1 MEVTKPMLA
10 RSLGGMSPLIYILE
24 PFGGS
29 TREHSPALPMLFW
42 DDAATTRG
50 DGIFE
55 SIKIEGGV
63 PVNLERH
70 LDRFVRSAAILG
82 LTPPIREHWA
92 QATREAAEEW
102 ASLHGDTEA
111 ACTWTMSRGRASRP
125 DIPSTW
131 LVVKPI
137 AKEIL
142 RQRKEGVKVL
152 TGPRGYQL
160 TEPAPWSTSGAKTL
174 AYAENMAALRYA
186 RAKGFDDVIFTAGEQ
201 VLEGAT
207 STIVTLRGNKV
218 RTPQPGGPVLAG
230 TTQALLFDA
239 AERAG
244 YNCKAK
250 PMYLGDLL
258 KADQVWLVSSTRGPV
273 LVTQLDD
280 QVLTPTGDTKAIR
293 KLLAN

>member
-1 MEVTKPMLA
+1 
-10 RSLGGMSPLIYILE
+10 MSPLIYILE

-42 DDAATTRG
+42 DDAAVTRG
-50 DGIFE
+50 DGVFE
-55 SIKIEGGV
+55 SIKIMDGK

-70 LDRFVRSAAILG
+70 LDRFIRSATLLG
-82 LTPPIREHWA
+82 LETPIREHWA
-92 QATREAAEEW
+92 TATTEAAAEW
-102 ASLHGDTEA
+102 AEKHGDGEA

-125 DIPSTW
+125 GIPSTW

-137 AKEIL
+137 SQDIL
-142 RQRKEGVKVL
+142 RQRAEGVKVL

-160 TEPAPWSTSGAKTL
+160 TEPAPWSLSGAKTL

-186 RAKGFDDVIFTAGEQ
+186 RSKGFDDVIFTDGEQ

-207 STIVTLRGNKV
+207 STIVTLRGQKV
-218 RTPQPGGPVLAG
+218 RTPQPGGRVLPG
-230 TTQALLFDA
+230 TTQALLFAA
-239 AERAG
+239 AEKAG
-244 YNCKAK
+244 YNCKEK

-273 LVTQLDD
+273 LVTQLDKQQLHPSGD
-280 QVLTPTGDTKAIR
+280 LTAIR
-293 KLLAN
+293 KLLAES